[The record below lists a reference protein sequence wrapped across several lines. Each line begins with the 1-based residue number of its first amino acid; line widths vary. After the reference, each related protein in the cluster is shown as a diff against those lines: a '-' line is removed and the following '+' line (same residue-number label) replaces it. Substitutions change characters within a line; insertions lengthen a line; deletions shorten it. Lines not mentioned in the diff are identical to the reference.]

1 VDQVHEIGL
10 QIHRRRGGYNHLKDI
25 FWGLMKE
32 VSGFLA
38 FAQEGFDRVFTVA
51 LPKNQIQEEK

>member
-1 VDQVHEIGL
+1 MRLVSKFIEDEEVI
-10 QIHRRRGGYNHLKDI
+10 IICKTF